1 VNSAGRSV
9 CSLLRGESGVKCF
22 VHIAFG
28 SLLVFT
34 AILDAF
40 AGQTSAPAQAT
51 PAFDALKLPAG
62 TAFLAKLSTNLDG
75 RQCKPGDP
83 VEVEVKQ
90 DIKQGHDVML
100 KKGSVLLGHVAGVKA
115 PTSNTP
121 QLNVAIAF
129 DSVRMKDGKRFS
141 LNLLIQA
148 LAPEADL
155 DRSSSLADFAGGGM
169 TNAERD
175 ASVSGHNNTVRGS
188 IKQLTPSSTGVYD
201 LQGLALGDQTTN
213 GAHYSTLASST
224 GDFRL
229 KKGAQLV
236 MKVVSE

>member
-1 VNSAGRSV
+1 M
-9 CSLLRGESGVKCF
+9 KCLIH
-22 VHIAFG
+22 VAFG

-34 AILDAF
+34 GIQRSL
-40 AGQTSAPAQAT
+40 AGQVPPPPQAT
-51 PAFDALKLPAG
+51 PAFDALKLPAA

-83 VEVEVKQ
+83 VEAEVKQ

-115 PTSNTP
+115 PTSSTP
-121 QLNVAIAF
+121 QINVAIAF

-155 DRSSSLADFAGGGM
+155 ERSSSLADFAGGGM

-175 ASVSGHNNTVRGS
+175 ATVSGHNNTVRGN

-201 LQGLALGDQTTN
+201 LQGLALGEQTTN
-213 GAHYSTLASST
+213 GTHYSTLTSST
-224 GDFRL
+224 ADFRL

-236 MKVVSE
+236 MKVVE